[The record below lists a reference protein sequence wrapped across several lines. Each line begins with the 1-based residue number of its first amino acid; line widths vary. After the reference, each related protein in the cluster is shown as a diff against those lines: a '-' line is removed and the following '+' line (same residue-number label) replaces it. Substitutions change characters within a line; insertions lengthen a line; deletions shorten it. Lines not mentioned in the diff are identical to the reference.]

1 MEKRIQTLLELSNV
15 QDIYPAPV
23 ATAYDRIIECEPDPV
38 VDALKFAAY
47 MQNQTVVTEP
57 QLRLPGMFRFDGSF
71 RGDLFQRPGY
81 PRWREIAA
89 LFYLKPYKNFVT
101 FEWEHSVLDYKLI
114 LENGLDGLLKKIE
127 KSEETHAG
135 DKERLDYLRALKIVC
150 NGMIA
155 WCERLASGFEAA
167 AKTAPDAARR
177 RELTDTAAACRRA
190 PRFPAQSF
198 REAITA
204 VSICFHFNPDSIGL
218 IDRYLYPY
226 YTRDLQS
233 GKITKAEAKSLLQ
246 EFFINIKA
254 NTPYFSGNAGKGGES
269 HFALGGYD
277 ENMNDCWNELSELI
291 LESLLELP
299 MCCPQI
305 SLRHTKKTPFS
316 VLYKLLDCE
325 RRDSYKR
332 IAFVADEPR
341 IEAFTKI
348 LGLPLSLAVNYTTV
362 GCNETAFPGGV
373 DFSGAHINI
382 VRSVDT
388 LLNERRK
395 EFAACATYKE
405 FFALFQ
411 SILKDTVNEAL
422 YYQNLFN
429 AARSKDTDVISSLFM
444 PGCIESAKSA
454 TQGGAKRLSANL
466 NMNGLMCVIDSISII
481 KQLVYDEKRV
491 SAQEL
496 CELLDNDWGDGELR
510 AYVLNRGK
518 FFGNND
524 EHSESVAIS
533 ITNALYEIISPLSE
547 IFGHKLLVGCFEG
560 YNPHS
565 AWFGAVTPATP
576 DGRKRGEPFMI
587 GVGQWHGRDKN
598 GLTSILLSVAHMDPS
613 KILTGSLVFNV
624 ALDPSMVQNDE
635 KFLKTAALFET
646 FLNEGGVQF
655 QVNHVSRETL
665 LQAEK
670 TPENYGS
677 LRVRVSGFSAYYT
690 KLFPELRNEILKR
703 TEHSD

>member
-57 QLRLPGMFRFDGSF
+57 QLRLPGMFRFNGSF

-177 RELTDTAAACRRA
+177 RELTDTAAACRRS

-269 HFALGGYD
+269 HFALGGYGED
-277 ENMNDCWNELSELI
+277 MNDCWNELSELI

-316 VLYKLLDCE
+316 VLYKLLDYE

-348 LGLPLSLAVNYTTV
+348 LGLPLSFAVNYTTV

-429 AARSKDTDVISSLFM
+429 AARSKDIDVISSLFM

-533 ITNALYEIISPLSE
+533 VTNALCEIISPLSE

-598 GLTSILLSVAHMDPS
+598 GLTSLLLSVAHIDPS